1 MIVTSLGQRIV
12 VRYARKAIWMP
23 TAPSKLFRITEHT
36 FYSPKEIER
45 IRELKAVYKAQQRSV
60 AELMKHEFFL
70 PAGRT
75 GGLPKEFIDKELQDD
90 KLIYEENVR
99 ENARIAK
106 LREEFMN
113 KQMQELEDKLMEEKL
128 RREEEL
134 LQISQKIDDFVK
146 EQKSDPDCVVT
157 EDNIEA
163 MIDKAIENPVS
174 FEFFIDRSGKRY
186 GEVKHSE
193 VSKVDLPYNFVI
205 SANRSSNRS

>member
-23 TAPSKLFRITEHT
+23 TAPSKLFRIHEHT
-36 FYSPKEIER
+36 FYSQEEIER
-45 IRELKAVYKAQQRSV
+45 IRDLKAVYLAQQRSV
-60 AELMKHEFFL
+60 AEFMKHEFFL
-70 PAGRT
+70 PASRS
-75 GGLPKEFIDKELQDD
+75 GGLPKEFIDKEFQDD
-90 KLIYEENVR
+90 KLIYEENDR
-99 ENARIAK
+99 ENAEIAK
-106 LREEFMN
+106 LREEFMK
-113 KQMQELEDKLMEEKL
+113 KQVQELEDKLMEEKL

-157 EDNIEA
+157 KDNIEA

-186 GEVKHSE
+186 GEMKHSE
-193 VSKVDLPYNFVI
+193 LPKVDLPYNFVI
-205 SANRSSNRS
+205 SGNRSSNRN